1 MEAAAP
7 PPADVLADLRRWR
20 DDVARLLV
28 ARDRQPEC
36 GPLPPGEYGD
46 AEAVAELARE
56 LLRLADAGAAALAE
70 PDPALDEERT
80 VMAGHYAA
88 EPIARPY
95 RPSDPDP
102 LRDGLLVGALMRPP
116 FWEGS
121 APPRGAWCSCCG
133 RSNPQAGG
141 RWWRPRHPRMDGTGA
156 GPGWRC
162 WTCHPPP
169 PGCETEEIRT

>member
-1 MEAAAP
+1 VSGAFNPWAALAKIRRERLGGLGADEAPAAAGE
-7 PPADVLADLRRWR
+7 ARFS
-20 DDVARLLV
+20 ARLAGLGGLGIRHPAASASDPV
-28 ARDRQPEC
+28 PVIER
-36 GPLPPGEYGD
+36 GPLPHGDYGD
-46 AEAVAELARE
+46 AEA
-56 LLRLADAGAAALAE
+56 AA
-70 PDPALDEERT
+70 
-80 VMAGHYAA
+80 MAQHYAA
-88 EPIARPY
+88 PPSARPY

-102 LRDGLLVGALMRPP
+102 LRDGLLAGALMRPP
-116 FWEGS
+116 FWDGG

-141 RWWRPRHPRMDGTGA
+141 RWWRPRHPRMDGTGT